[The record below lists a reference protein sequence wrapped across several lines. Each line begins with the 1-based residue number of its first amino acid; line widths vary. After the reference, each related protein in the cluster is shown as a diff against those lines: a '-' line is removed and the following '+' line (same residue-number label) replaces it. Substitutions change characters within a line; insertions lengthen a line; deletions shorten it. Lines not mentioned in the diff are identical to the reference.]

1 MKARILSGIIAIMI
15 LLGGVYLMV
24 SQQKDNQKDGV
35 EYVEIND
42 VRVPII
48 FEKST
53 FLPRGFIQLVFN
65 GGGNLYD
72 NVENL
77 DAPSKA
83 GLAELSALLLD
94 EGTES
99 LGSVEFAKKLESRA
113 INLSVS
119 AGTQTLSFKMGFLK
133 EYQDFAQSCLI
144 ELLKDPNVSQNA
156 LQKVKTLAKS
166 SLLAKE
172 NDFDYIA
179 EKNLR
184 AIFFEG
190 TPMAFPDMGDLQS
203 IESINLQDIKNYLQ
217 KNLVLSRLVIVAGG
231 DMELDFLKE
240 NLKESLSFLAKG
252 ESVKKPHISPRTT
265 PTSITETKPTEQA
278 FIDFASPFSASIEE
292 NYKTKVMSFV
302 LGSSGFGS
310 RLMEEVRVKRGLAY
324 SVHFSI
330 NGGSD
335 LVNFGFGALQ
345 TGLDSKDEAISV
357 LKEVMAEFVKNGIT
371 QEELDSAKVF
381 LLGSE
386 PLGEE
391 TLSQRLNTKLANY
404 LRSMPLDNHKQ
415 DIAKI
420 TDLSLEE
427 INEFIKAHGEILDL
441 SFSIVDDGNK

>member
-15 LLGGVYLMV
+15 LIGGVYLMV
-24 SQQKDNQKDGV
+24 SQQKDDQSV

-53 FLPRGFIQLVFN
+53 LLPRGFIQLVFN
-65 GGGNLYD
+65 GGGSLYD

-77 DAPSKA
+77 NAPSKA

-94 EGTES
+94 EGTQN
-99 LGSVEFAKKLESRA
+99 LGSVEFAKKLESKA
-113 INLSVS
+113 IDLSIS
-119 AGTQTLSFKMGFLK
+119 ASTQTLSFSLEFLK
-133 EYQDFAQSCLI
+133 EYQDFAQVCLL
-144 ELLKDPNVSQNA
+144 ELLKDPNVSEGA
-156 LQKVKTLAKS
+156 LQKVKMLTKA

-179 EKNLR
+179 KKNLR

-190 TPMAFPDMGDLQS
+190 TPMAFPANGDLQS
-203 IESINLQDIKNYLQ
+203 IESINLQDIKDYLQ

-231 DMELDFLKE
+231 DMELDSLKKS
-240 NLKESLSFLAKG
+240 LKESLGFLPKG
-252 ESVKKPHISPRTT
+252 ESVKKPHISPRATL
-265 PTSITETKPTEQA
+265 TSITETKPTEQA
-278 FIDFASPFSASIEE
+278 FIYFASPFNASIEE

-302 LGSSGFGS
+302 LGGSGFGS

-324 SVHFSI
+324 SVYFSI

-335 LVNFGFGALQ
+335 LVNFGSGALQ

-357 LKEVMAEFVKNGIT
+357 LKEVMAEFIKNGIT
-371 QEELDSAKVF
+371 QEELDSAKAF

-391 TLSQRLNTKLANY
+391 TLSQRLNTKFANY
-404 LRSMPLDNHKQ
+404 LRSMPLDSHKQ

-427 INEFIKAHGEILDL
+427 INEFIKAHSEILDL
-441 SFSIVDDGNK
+441 SFSIVDEGKK

>member
-24 SQQKDNQKDGV
+24 NEQKDGV
-35 EYVEIND
+35 EYVEIGD

-94 EGTES
+94 EGTQS
-99 LGSVEFAKKLESRA
+99 LGGVEFAKKLESKA

-119 AGTQTLSFKMGFLK
+119 AGAQTLSFKIGFLK

-156 LQKVKTLAKS
+156 LQKVKTLTKS

-217 KNLVLSRLVIVAGG
+217 KNLMLSRLVIVAGG
-231 DMELDFLKE
+231 DMELDSLKE
-240 NLKESLSFLAKG
+240 NLKESLSFLPKG

-278 FIDFASPFSASIEE
+278 FIDFASPFNASIEE

-302 LGSSGFGS
+302 LGGSGFGS

-324 SVHFSI
+324 SVYFSI

-371 QEELDSAKVF
+371 QEELDSAKAF

-441 SFSIVDDGNK
+441 SFSIVDDGKK